1 MFANPCS
8 LLERHRQTR
17 KRSLRTGTHG
27 APNPA
32 QGDIFRMK
40 RLFFS
45 VSLALF
51 TAFCLVIA
59 TAKPAYGYV
68 DPGSGFLAVQTI
80 ASVAAAFGYF
90 LRRRIRSL
98 FSKKDEAI
106 LVPANLHKSDS
117 TTAE

>member
-1 MFANPCS
+1 
-8 LLERHRQTR
+8 
-17 KRSLRTGTHG
+17 
-27 APNPA
+27 
-32 QGDIFRMK
+32 MK

-45 VSLALF
+45 ISLALF
-51 TAFCLVIA
+51 MAFCLAIA

-98 FSKKDEAI
+98 FSKKDNAL
-106 LVPANLHKSDS
+106 LVPGTLHKSD
-117 TTAE
+117 TPTAE

>member
-1 MFANPCS
+1 
-8 LLERHRQTR
+8 
-17 KRSLRTGTHG
+17 
-27 APNPA
+27 
-32 QGDIFRMK
+32 MK

-45 VSLALF
+45 LSLVLF
-51 TAFCLVIA
+51 IAFCLVIA

-98 FSKKDEAI
+98 FSRKDDAT
-106 LVPANLHKSDS
+106 LVPGVLQKSE
-117 TTAE
+117 TPTAE

>member
-1 MFANPCS
+1 
-8 LLERHRQTR
+8 
-17 KRSLRTGTHG
+17 
-27 APNPA
+27 
-32 QGDIFRMK
+32 MK

-45 VSLALF
+45 VSFAAF
-51 TAFCLVIA
+51 MAFCLVIA

-98 FSKKDEAI
+98 FSRKEDAV
-106 LVPANLHKSDS
+106 LVPGTLRKSDS
-117 TTAE
+117 PTAE

>member
-1 MFANPCS
+1 
-8 LLERHRQTR
+8 
-17 KRSLRTGTHG
+17 
-27 APNPA
+27 
-32 QGDIFRMK
+32 MK

-51 TAFCLVIA
+51 MAFCLVIA

-98 FSKKDEAI
+98 FSRKDETV
-106 LVPANLHKSDS
+106 LVPGTLQKTETPAAD
-117 TTAE
+117 

>member
-1 MFANPCS
+1 
-8 LLERHRQTR
+8 
-17 KRSLRTGTHG
+17 
-27 APNPA
+27 
-32 QGDIFRMK
+32 MK

-68 DPGSGFLAVQTI
+68 DPGSGFPRRANPSLRLP
-80 ASVAAAFGYF
+80 AAFGYF

-98 FSKKDEAI
+98 FSKKDDAV
-106 LVPANLHKSDS
+106 LVPGSLQKSD
-117 TTAE
+117 TPAGD

>member
-1 MFANPCS
+1 
-8 LLERHRQTR
+8 
-17 KRSLRTGTHG
+17 
-27 APNPA
+27 
-32 QGDIFRMK
+32 MK
-40 RLFFS
+40 RHFFS

-90 LRRRIRSL
+90 LRRRIRS
-98 FSKKDEAI
+98 FFGKKDEAL
-106 LVPANLHKSDS
+106 LVPGTLGKGD
-117 TTAE
+117 TPTAE